1 MLHRLGMRNTKIHSN
16 MGILYLKLLGVLER
30 DVTAVETKSE
40 VLKNANLMILF
51 NAFHSTKGGFFE

>member
-1 MLHRLGMRNTKIHSN
+1 MRNTKIHSN
-16 MGILYLKLLGVLER
+16 TGILYLKLLGVLER

-51 NAFHSTKGGFFE
+51 NAFHSTKGDFFE